1 MDFKLNMIEEAL
13 EDLKLGKMIIIV
25 DDENRENEGDL
36 VVAAEFA
43 TPDAI
48 NFMVKEARGIVCT
61 PMLEKDLNRLQI
73 PLMVEHNTDNHE
85 TAFTVSIDHVSTTTG
100 VSPFERSKTILALL
114 DKHADPQDF
123 RRPGHVFPLKY
134 RAGGV
139 LVRTGH
145 TEASIDMCR
154 LAGLK
159 ETSVICEITNDDGT
173 MSRMADLQIFAQK
186 HNLKMISVAE
196 LIEYRKFH
204 DNLVFL
210 GAQSQLPTKFGDF
223 QIFVF
228 QNPIDQKEH
237 LAIVKGDIAGKENV
251 LTRIH
256 SECMTGDVFGSQRC
270 DCGEQLETALRTIEK
285 KGEGVLLYM
294 RQEGRGIGLTNKIK
308 AYALQEKGY
317 DTVEANEQLGF
328 PADMREYSLSAQILR
343 FLNVK
348 SVCLLTNNPLKTQ
361 DLKHWGVEVTKRV
374 PIIVKANKFNEKYL
388 ITKAQKM
395 GHMMKDT
402 AEL

>member
-1 MDFKLNMIEEAL
+1 MEFKLNTINEAIQ
-13 EDLKLGKMIIIV
+13 DLQEGKMIIIV
-25 DDENRENEGDL
+25 DDEDRENEGDL
-36 VVAAEFA
+36 VVAAQFA
-43 TPDAI
+43 SPEVV
-48 NFMVKEARGIVCT
+48 NFMVKEARGILCT
-61 PMLEKDLNRLQI
+61 PMLDKNLERLQI

-85 TAFTVSIDHVSTTTG
+85 TAFTVSVDHVSTTTG
-100 VSPFERSKTILALL
+100 VSPYERSATILALV
-114 DKHADPQDF
+114 DGKAEPHDF

-134 RAGGV
+134 RNGGV

-159 ETSVICEITNDDGT
+159 EASVICEITNDDGT
-173 MSRMADLQIFAQK
+173 MSRMSDLQTFAVK
-186 HNLKMISVAE
+186 HNLKMVSVAE

-210 GAQSQLPTKFGDF
+210 GAKSKLPTKFGDF
-223 QIFVF
+223 EIYVF
-228 QNPIDQKEH
+228 QNPIDGKEH
-237 LAIVKGDIAGKENV
+237 LALVKGDVAGKENV
-251 LTRIH
+251 LIRIH

-285 KGEGVLLYM
+285 KGEGVLIYM
-294 RQEGRGIGLTNKIK
+294 RQEGRGIGLLNKIK

-343 FLNVK
+343 FLEVK
-348 SVCLLTNNPLKTQ
+348 SVCLLTNNPLKTN
-361 DLKHWGVEVTKRV
+361 DLKHWGVEITKRV

-395 GHMMKDT
+395 GHMMKET
-402 AEL
+402 ANS